1 MLYLKIEASGNSTG
15 LSWPPQYYQTCLIF
29 TIQNL
34 DDCIRSFWA
43 DCYKQSSPLSSQR
56 SCWCC
61 QATVIILG
69 LGANISSHAIVDR
82 NLKSHLQFSQQ
93 NSKPGLPTHPDAF
106 NLLLFSSSFFFFSQ
120 QRVTTRSCC
129 TMPVIILF
137 ISASPWDHMTGITTD
152 SLLNSWINSPTSI
165 QNLRVNKSWFFPWH
179 SWKSHPLSE
188 YYRRWWIEGWNCD
201 CYHAGALARQS
212 VKTDDGAFQ
221 HTCRPTHT
229 HNTHNLKA
237 DPGRSYHV

>member
-1 MLYLKIEASGNSTG
+1 MLLLTETWNLISSSLSKIA
-15 LSWPPQYYQTCLIF
+15 
-29 TIQNL
+29 NL
-34 DDCIRSFWA
+34 V
-43 DCYKQSSPLSSQR
+43 SPLIR
-56 SCWCC
+56 TRLTSC
-61 QATVIILG
+61 
-69 LGANISSHAIVDR
+69 
-82 NLKSHLQFSQQ
+82 F
-93 NSKPGLPTHPDAF
+93 F
-106 NLLLFSSSFFFFSQ
+106 LLLFFFFSQ

>member
-1 MLYLKIEASGNSTG
+1 MSRLFLRKRYWEIHRLIYLDCAVLSPFLERWFVEGECHGCHGSYTLHPVYEISFAMLYLKIEASGNSTG

-152 SLLNSWINSPTSI
+152 SLLNS
-165 QNLRVNKSWFFPWH
+165 
-179 SWKSHPLSE
+179 
-188 YYRRWWIEGWNCD
+188 
-201 CYHAGALARQS
+201 
-212 VKTDDGAFQ
+212 
-221 HTCRPTHT
+221 
-229 HNTHNLKA
+229 
-237 DPGRSYHV
+237 